1 MKIITRFA
9 PSPTGNVHIGN
20 IRVAIYNWLFA
31 KHNHGNFLL
40 RIEDTDKDR
49 STDDAINNLFT
60 TLQWLNLNYD
70 EEPLYQS
77 KQESKHLEVAEY
89 LLSKGYAYKENKD
102 NKGECIIFKMPN
114 DDISFNDGIKGRLKK
129 PIGDI
134 DDFVLVRSNGKPDF
148 HLANVVDDIEQNI
161 THIIRGDDHI
171 ENTYKHIALYQAL
184 NADIPSFSHLPM
196 IVNSQGKPF
205 SKRDGDAYVSDFKK
219 RGYLPQAFVNYL
231 VLLGWSPGND
241 QEIMSVD
248 EMINM
253 FTIER
258 CQSSPAQF
266 DDKKMKWMNGEY
278 LSKISNE
285 SFNKEAFKIIT
296 SLHSSVSE
304 NLVKKVIA
312 LIRDRVKVFE
322 DIEKLVNYFF
332 VDNIEYDE
340 KLIAKKI
347 KKEGIKE
354 LFNYFT
360 LEISKID
367 SIDKVSLKKIIDDYI
382 KETGKSYGEGMI
394 PLRIA
399 VSGASGGPDLIGV
412 LSTLGKP
419 TIIERINDVKQKYLD

>member
-77 KQESKHLEVAEY
+77 KQESKHVEVAEY
-89 LLSKGYAYKENKD
+89 LLSKGCAYKENKD

-134 DDFVLVRSNGKPDF
+134 DDFVLVRSNGKPVF
-148 HLANVVDDIEQNI
+148 HLANVVDDIEQKI

-171 ENTYKHIALYQAL
+171 ENTYKHIALYRAL

-241 QEIMSVD
+241 QEIMSID

-266 DDKKMKWMNGEY
+266 DEKKMKWMNGEY

-296 SLHSSVSE
+296 SLHSSASE

-367 SIDKVSLKKIIDDYI
+367 SIDEVSLKKIIDDYI
-382 KETGKSYGEGMI
+382 KETGKTYGEVMI

>member
-1 MKIITRFA
+1 MKIRTRFA

-31 KHNHGNFLL
+31 KHNHGRFLL
-40 RIEDTDKDR
+40 RIEDTDKER
-49 STDDAINNLFT
+49 STPDAINNLFT
-60 TLQWLNLNYD
+60 TIKWLNLDYD

-77 KQESKHLEVAEY
+77 KQEFKHLEIAEY

-102 NKGECIIFKMPN
+102 NRGECIIFKMPN
-114 DDISFNDGIKGRLKK
+114 NDISFNDEIKGKLKK
-129 PIGDI
+129 TIQDI
-134 DDFVLVRSNGKPDF
+134 DDFVLVRSNGKPVF
-148 HLANVVDDIEQNI
+148 HLANVVDDIEQKI
-161 THIIRGDDHI
+161 THVIRGDDHI
-171 ENTYKHIALYQAL
+171 ENTFKHIALYQAL

-219 RGYLPQAFVNYL
+219 RGYLPQAFFNYL

-253 FTIER
+253 FTISR

-266 DDKKMKWMNGEY
+266 DEKKMKWMNGEY

-285 SFNKEAFKIIT
+285 SFNKEAFNIIT
-296 SLHSSVSE
+296 SLYSSASE
-304 NLVKKVIA
+304 NLVKKVIV

-347 KKEGIKE
+347 KKQGIKE

-360 LEISKID
+360 LEISEID
-367 SIDKVSLKKIIDDYI
+367 SINENSLKKIIDDYI
-382 KETGKSYGEGMI
+382 QKTGKSYGEVMI

-412 LSTLGKP
+412 LSILGKS
-419 TIIERINDVKQKYLD
+419 TIIERINNVKQKYLD

>member
-77 KQESKHLEVAEY
+77 KQESKHVEVAEY
-89 LLSKGYAYKENKD
+89 LLSKGCAYKENKD

-134 DDFVLVRSNGKPDF
+134 DDFVLVRSNGKPVF
-148 HLANVVDDIEQNI
+148 HLANVVDDIEQKI

-171 ENTYKHIALYQAL
+171 ENTYKHIALYRAL

-241 QEIMSVD
+241 QEIMSMD

-266 DDKKMKWMNGEY
+266 DEKKMKWMNGEY

-296 SLHSSVSE
+296 SLHSSASE

-367 SIDKVSLKKIIDDYI
+367 SIDEVSLKKIIDDYI
-382 KETGKSYGEGMI
+382 KETGKSYGEVMI

>member
-77 KQESKHLEVAEY
+77 KQESKHVEVAEY
-89 LLSKGYAYKENKD
+89 LLSKGCAYKENKD

-134 DDFVLVRSNGKPDF
+134 DDFVLVRSNGKPVF
-148 HLANVVDDIEQNI
+148 HLANVVDDIEQKI

-171 ENTYKHIALYQAL
+171 ENTYKHIALYRAL

-241 QEIMSVD
+241 QEIMSID

-266 DDKKMKWMNGEY
+266 DEKKMKWMNGEY

-296 SLHSSVSE
+296 SLHSSASE

-367 SIDKVSLKKIIDDYI
+367 SIDEVSLKKIIDDYI
-382 KETGKSYGEGMI
+382 KETGKSYGEVMI

>member
-77 KQESKHLEVAEY
+77 KQESKHVEVAEY
-89 LLSKGYAYKENKD
+89 LLSKGCAYKENKD

-134 DDFVLVRSNGKPDF
+134 DDFVLVRSNGKPVF
-148 HLANVVDDIEQNI
+148 HLANVVDDIEQKI

-171 ENTYKHIALYQAL
+171 ENTYKHLALYRAL

-241 QEIMSVD
+241 QEIMSID

-266 DDKKMKWMNGEY
+266 DEKKMKWMNGEY

-296 SLHSSVSE
+296 SLHSSASE

-367 SIDKVSLKKIIDDYI
+367 SIDEVSLKKIIDNYI
-382 KETGKSYGEGMI
+382 KETGKSYGEVMI